1 MRGGG
6 GTETALRTRNPARQ
20 LNLVGWDE
28 EDLSNLLSPNSLVS
42 AASGRLRPST
52 PAFQVP
58 DKYFRGVA
66 AGQMFEKRLNA
77 HRSVTASEIHAQHPS
92 ERSVLLMTDHRH
104 SLHPLSSCCPLSPR
118 PGQE

>member
-1 MRGGG
+1 M
-6 GTETALRTRNPARQ
+6 ETALRTRNTTRQ

-52 PAFQVP
+52 PAFQMP

-66 AGQMFEKRLNA
+66 AGQAFEKRLNA
-77 HRSVTASEIHAQHPS
+77 HHSVTASEIHAQHPS
-92 ERSVLLMTDHRH
+92 ERTVLLMYILLEAIRWRGKDQQQKLRA
-104 SLHPLSSCCPLSPR
+104 CR
-118 PGQE
+118 Y